1 MSVSCIFF
9 KILFINQDYIH
20 CGLPINS
27 LIRKKLSFFFEKK
40 NILTILNGH
49 YLHVRVL
56 SSNFEARCH
65 ACNFKKKMINKKLCK
80 SDFLIVNNKKTKQCE
95 IDR

>member
-1 MSVSCIFF
+1 MKKKTLETLYVNDIRGNSYVMSVSCIFL

-27 LIRKKLSFFFEKK
+27 LIRKKLSFFLKK

-49 YLHVRVL
+49 YLRVL
-56 SSNFEARCH
+56 S
-65 ACNFKKKMINKKLCK
+65 
-80 SDFLIVNNKKTKQCE
+80 
-95 IDR
+95 

>member
-40 NILTILNGH
+40 NIN
-49 YLHVRVL
+49 
-56 SSNFEARCH
+56 
-65 ACNFKKKMINKKLCK
+65 NFKWSLFKGSELK
-80 SDFLIVNNKKTKQCE
+80 F
-95 IDR
+95 

>member
-1 MSVSCIFF
+1 MMKKNLETLYVNDIRGNSYVMSVSCIFF

-27 LIRKKLSFFFEKK
+27 LIRKSLSFFLKK

-56 SSNFEARCH
+56 S
-65 ACNFKKKMINKKLCK
+65 
-80 SDFLIVNNKKTKQCE
+80 
-95 IDR
+95 